1 LTPGRDV
8 LKDSLAAYLLV
19 IYSGLAMVEPYLQGS
34 PTFLCVY
41 MELFLLYEKLDH
53 NITVIYTGSISPT
66 LWRSGA
72 PAVYESMS
80 RV

>member
-1 LTPGRDV
+1 MFRGP
-8 LKDSLAAYLLV
+8 LL
-19 IYSGLAMVEPYLQGS
+19 
-34 PTFLCVY
+34 FLCVY